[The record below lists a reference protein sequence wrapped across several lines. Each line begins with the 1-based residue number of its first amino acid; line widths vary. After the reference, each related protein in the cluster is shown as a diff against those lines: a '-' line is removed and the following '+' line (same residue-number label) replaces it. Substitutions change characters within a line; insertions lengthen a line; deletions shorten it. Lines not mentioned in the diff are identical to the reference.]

1 MTQIPSWRDI
11 IIRGHRTFPETSW
24 AAPSRWKPS
33 FKTFAVLIGGLTIF
47 GIAEGLLFIT
57 HLGNSPW
64 VVLSEGIS
72 KQTGTDLGFINGV
85 VSVAVLMLWIP
96 LRERPGLGTI
106 MNIIVISAVLEIVVI
121 NVPPITTFWMG
132 IAVDIFAVLLCGL
145 ASALYLTTK
154 LGPGPRDG
162 LMTSIHNR
170 TGIRVSR
177 VRFMLELTVLTAG
190 YLLGGTLGLGT
201 AIFAAGIGR
210 SIALWL
216 GVLARVARPPHHQE
230 L

>member
-11 IIRGHRTFPETSW
+11 IIRGHRTFPETTW
-24 AAPSRWKPS
+24 AAPGRWSPS
-33 FKTFAVLIGGLTIF
+33 FKTFCILILGLSIF
-47 GIAEGLLFIT
+47 GLAEGLLVIT

-72 KQTGTDLGFINGV
+72 KQTGLDIGLVTGL

-106 MNIIVISAVLEIVVI
+106 ANIIVIAAVLELVVKV
-121 NVPPITTFWMG
+121 VPPITTLWMG
-132 IAVDIFAVLLCGL
+132 ILTDIFAVLLCGL

-170 TGIRVSR
+170 TGVRVSR
-177 VRFMLELTVLTAG
+177 VRFMIEIVVLTAG
-190 YLLGGTLGLGT
+190 FLLGGTLGFGT

-216 GVLARVARPPHHQE
+216 GVLARVAPHPHSRE
-230 L
+230 V

>member
-1 MTQIPSWRDI
+1 
-11 IIRGHRTFPETSW
+11 
-24 AAPSRWKPS
+24 
-33 FKTFAVLIGGLTIF
+33 
-47 GIAEGLLFIT
+47 
-57 HLGNSPW
+57 
-64 VVLSEGIS
+64 
-72 KQTGTDLGFINGV
+72 
-85 VSVAVLMLWIP
+85 
-96 LRERPGLGTI
+96 
-106 MNIIVISAVLEIVVI
+106 
-121 NVPPITTFWMG
+121 MG

-190 YLLGGTLGLGT
+190 FLLGGTLGLGT

-230 L
+230 S